1 MGCCS
6 VQWQHPPHWS
16 TSPSWRC
23 GLGHRRS
30 SRDRS
35 IPRYTLANVSIDHIV
50 AVTTQKSTKWR
61 KKKMSEGFNGV
72 SYSGQNLCVALNPCH
87 HPCQAVQ
94 YNPAQSPQL
103 PSHCWLQRCTLKNKC
118 SSLVQVKS
126 YDDPKCHVPKHIVLE
141 SQSKWKQ
148 AKPYVGKQHHSN
160 GSEWSGVRSWHCLS

>member
-1 MGCCS
+1 MSILVIHKQTKAMGCCS

-61 KKKMSEGFNGV
+61 KKKKCLKVLMKCPIVGKISV
-72 SYSGQNLCVALNPCH
+72 WPWI
-87 HPCQAVQ
+87 
-94 YNPAQSPQL
+94 PAITHARQFDTTLLSPH
-103 PSHCWLQRCTLKNKC
+103 SC
-118 SSLVQVKS
+118 
-126 YDDPKCHVPKHIVLE
+126 DHIVGCRDALWKTNAPLLFK
-141 SQSKWKQ
+141 SKT
-148 AKPYVGKQHHSN
+148 VII
-160 GSEWSGVRSWHCLS
+160 LSATFPNT